1 MNLQTPDT
9 YPALFWGYFLIWT
22 LLALYVLYL
31 GAKCSRLEREV
42 LSLSGTPTRDT
53 PPSHES

>member
-22 LLALYVLYL
+22 LLAIYVLYL
-31 GAKCSRLEREV
+31 GVKCSRLERTV
-42 LSLSGTPTRDT
+42 QSLSETPTRGT
-53 PPSHES
+53 APSHES